1 MQPIPAPRLRGRIVL
16 SPKSKKHFASVLVCH
31 DETRKDRF
39 RIHEIVDFFRIITD
53 HVWWLDASPDRSRQP
68 PSRGPRSSAPRRRR
82 SVRFPAKW
90 RMKNGLNFPPN
101 FERLVLG
108 CIDADF
114 CKKIVVYK
122 ALDEIRKIYTLSHR
136 SVFERSSTFRQI
148 FLQFCSLIV
157 FRRFFAVVHCWCP
170 KLPNCDEFVSEFIL
184 TFLQN
189 WSTSPRLSSFL
200 TFRNEFF
207 WV

>member
-1 MQPIPAPRLRGRIVL
+1 MQNFALLQPRTSPPRQNCQMLQKFPNSNFSKLASMQPTPAPRLRGRIVL

-108 CIDADF
+108 CIDANF
-114 CKKIVVYK
+114 ANKYS
-122 ALDEIRKIYTLSHR
+122 LE
-136 SVFERSSTFRQI
+136 SSWRDLQDVHTF
-148 FLQFCSLIV
+148 
-157 FRRFFAVVHCWCP
+157 AP
-170 KLPNCDEFVSEFIL
+170 
-184 TFLQN
+184 
-189 WSTSPRLSSFL
+189 LSS
-200 TFRNEFF
+200 
-207 WV
+207 